1 MCIHFLYCVYMVLN
15 NQQNSVCQFKSNPS
29 NKKKRKKLQTWLL
42 DIQRQFYDNVIFIVV
57 NICLGWGSQYLQKKH
72 VRDFTSKSFPFT
84 ISYINAVYCGF
95 SLHPISL
102 YLYQPGFSSL
112 QTFARYLLLFLGFY
126 SFYLRLFIP
135 DFGTESLVGTLMGV

>member
-29 NKKKRKKLQTWLL
+29 NKKKKKLQTWLL

-95 SLHPISL
+95 LSTLFLYTSISLDSLHYRCLPVIYYCFQDFIVFISDCL
-102 YLYQPGFSSL
+102 SL
-112 QTFARYLLLFLGFY
+112 TLE
-126 SFYLRLFIP
+126 LRAWWAH
-135 DFGTESLVGTLMGV
+135 